1 MLKSN
6 QTRAK
11 RQRRPPEERRQQIL
25 QAAVKLFARQGYA
38 RTTTKEIAREAK
50 LSEGTIYK
58 YFANKQDLLFS
69 FLETRALQSLQ
80 SFFTIAPKNDKVIR
94 DFLLNR
100 LTLVEQGQGLMKV
113 VFGEALFDPKFA
125 RVLRRR
131 LLEPARKILT
141 EFIAEGIREG
151 RYRQLDPEIAGK
163 TLAGLFFNF
172 GLFWPALLGEKD
184 LPYAKVEL
192 ADMLAGIF
200 LDGIRCRPEQKNDSR
215 PKRTKQ

>member
-1 MLKSN
+1 MLKSSPI
-6 QTRAK
+6 RAK
-11 RQRRPPEERRQQIL
+11 RQRRSSEERRQQIL
-25 QAAVKLFARQGYA
+25 QAATKLFARQGFA
-38 RTTTKEIAREAK
+38 RTTTKEIAREAG

-58 YFANKQDLLFS
+58 YFTNKQELLFS
-69 FLETRALQSLQ
+69 FLESKALQSLQ
-80 SFFTIAPKNDKVIR
+80 AFFAIARKDDEVIR

-100 LTLVEQGQGLMKV
+100 FTLVEQGQGLMKV

-131 LLEPARKILT
+131 LLEPARKVLT

-151 RYRQLDPEIAGK
+151 RYRKLDPEVAGK
-163 TLAGLFFNF
+163 VLAGLFFNF

-184 LPYAKVEL
+184 SPYTKSEL

-200 LDGIRCRPEQKNDSR
+200 LDGIRRRPER
-215 PKRTKQ
+215 KRAAGKKG